1 MKYDICVLGG
11 CSLDEIYFQKL
22 DGTYSDKPDF
32 IVPGGK
38 GSNQAVAASR
48 AGAKTVILTRIGN
61 DENGQ
66 TILNN
71 LIQNKIDTSYV
82 EMVDGLENDYTK
94 MYVNIFNRKNKKERF
109 TQVIDTFEEDM
120 IDKYKDVIL
129 SSKIVFCQLKTKKEV
144 TERLIEFCY
153 ENNKPLILTPDCP
166 EKFHFSDIKN
176 KELYAKVTMV
186 VCNKKE
192 CVEMFES
199 DDIIKHVKMFPNKLI
214 VTLGEEGLLY
224 HNGEQFIHHPAVKTE
239 VVDTAGAGDTL
250 VGNAITYLLQG
261 NDLNKSLRKAMY
273 ASSLKIMHPTAQ
285 KGMPYPDDVKLFI
298 KHKNHKEFEYKEEL
312 KLGLEI
318 VKSAYEII
326 KDNESYN
333 IHTQTDNTI
342 ITDADIAL
350 ENYIISKI
358 KEKFPNDKFI
368 TEEFNPE
375 GIIQNRTWI
384 IDPIDGVS
392 HFINSTGAWGIQLA
406 FYDKKYTKFG
416 IIYIPEKNELYYA
429 AENQG
434 VFLNNK
440 KIESVNI
447 LPLNETVVEFGGSLS
462 NGYEIKEICLNKL
475 LQNKDKS
482 VQNILYIKSCCTAY
496 TNLVTSKTSAL
507 VTAASSPWDVMP
519 GELMCRELGVEII
532 YLDPNKIVKLIT
544 NNKEIKNLLIPIK

>member
-1 MKYDICVLGG
+1 
-11 CSLDEIYFQKL
+11 
-22 DGTYSDKPDF
+22 
-32 IVPGGK
+32 
-38 GSNQAVAASR
+38 
-48 AGAKTVILTRIGN
+48 
-61 DENGQ
+61 
-66 TILNN
+66 
-71 LIQNKIDTSYV
+71 
-82 EMVDGLENDYTK
+82 
-94 MYVNIFNRKNKKERF
+94 
-109 TQVIDTFEEDM
+109 
-120 IDKYKDVIL
+120 
-129 SSKIVFCQLKTKKEV
+129 
-144 TERLIEFCY
+144 
-153 ENNKPLILTPDCP
+153 
-166 EKFHFSDIKN
+166 
-176 KELYAKVTMV
+176 
-186 VCNKKE
+186 
-192 CVEMFES
+192 
-199 DDIIKHVKMFPNKLI
+199 
-214 VTLGEEGLLY
+214 
-224 HNGEQFIHHPAVKTE
+224 
-239 VVDTAGAGDTL
+239 
-250 VGNAITYLLQG
+250 
-261 NDLNKSLRKAMY
+261 
-273 ASSLKIMHPTAQ
+273 MHPTAQ